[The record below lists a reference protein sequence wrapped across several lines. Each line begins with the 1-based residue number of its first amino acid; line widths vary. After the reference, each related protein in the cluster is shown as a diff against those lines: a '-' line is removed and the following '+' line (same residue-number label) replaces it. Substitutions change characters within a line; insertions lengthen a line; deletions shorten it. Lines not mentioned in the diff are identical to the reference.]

1 MKQRKTKRRARRPG
15 RRRKK
20 GVLGYAAAA
29 ADEEAAE
36 EDAMDEWSDGD
47 VNFVFLFPFIIKE
60 GGFFLIHTVQR
71 THNTQTYEYTYA
83 NPTL

>member
-1 MKQRKTKRRARRPG
+1 
-15 RRRKK
+15 
-20 GVLGYAAAA
+20 
-29 ADEEAAE
+29 
-36 EDAMDEWSDGD
+36 MDEWSDGD

-71 THNTQTYEYTYA
+71 THNTHTYEYTYA

>member
-36 EDAMDEWSDGD
+36 EEDAMDEWSDGD
-47 VNFVFLFPFIIKE
+47 VNFVFLSFFPFHYQGRWI
-60 GGFFLIHTVQR
+60 FF
-71 THNTQTYEYTYA
+71 
-83 NPTL
+83 